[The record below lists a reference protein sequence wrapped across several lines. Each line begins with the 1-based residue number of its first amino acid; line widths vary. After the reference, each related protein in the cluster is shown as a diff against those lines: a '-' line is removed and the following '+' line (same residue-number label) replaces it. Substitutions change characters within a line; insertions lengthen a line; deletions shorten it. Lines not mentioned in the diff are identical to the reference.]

1 MVGEWYAYCMS
12 VQIAVRVSEEDLATL
27 DKAVAGGRYPNRA
40 EALRKGLAL
49 LFREERDREIEEA
62 YRRGY
67 GEQPQEDWI
76 GEAGLRAMAEFVA
89 AEEKD
94 AEPL

>member
-1 MVGEWYAYCMS
+1 MS
-12 VQIAVRVSEEDLATL
+12 IQIAVRLSEEDLATL
-27 DKAVAGGRYPNRA
+27 DKAVARGRYPNRA
-40 EALRKGLAL
+40 DALRKGLEL
-49 LFREERDREIEEA
+49 LLREERDREIEEA

-76 GEAGLRAMAEFVA
+76 GRAGLVTMAEFVA